1 MSSLVFLVVALVG
14 AVVVGSLR
22 SVHLGLVPSENHT
35 RSAGSQD
42 ALRIRGARES
52 LRSALDAHAGESES
66 LPDPSVA

>member
-22 SVHLGLVPSENHT
+22 SVHLGLVPSES
-35 RSAGSQD
+35 RSGSAGVQD
-42 ALRIRGARES
+42 TLRVRRDS
-52 LRSALDAHAGESES
+52 LRSALDAHGGESEP